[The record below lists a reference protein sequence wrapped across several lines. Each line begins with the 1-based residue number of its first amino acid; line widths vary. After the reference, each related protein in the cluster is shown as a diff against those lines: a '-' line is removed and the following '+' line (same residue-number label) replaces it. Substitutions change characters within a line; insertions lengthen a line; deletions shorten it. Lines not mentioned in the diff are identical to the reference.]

1 MKALT
6 SCEIQAV
13 SGAHSTST
21 LFLILELPHLFMG
34 FVEFV
39 NYFAE
44 LGKNGCQTVDE
55 DDHFTQFFCSY
66 VG

>member
-6 SCEIQAV
+6 TSEVQAV
-13 SGAHSTST
+13 SGAHSHSYY
-21 LFLILELPHLFMG
+21 FLILELPHLFMG

-44 LGKNGCQTVDE
+44 LSKNGCQNVDE
-55 DDHFTQFFCSY
+55 DDHFTQFFCNY
-66 VG
+66 AG